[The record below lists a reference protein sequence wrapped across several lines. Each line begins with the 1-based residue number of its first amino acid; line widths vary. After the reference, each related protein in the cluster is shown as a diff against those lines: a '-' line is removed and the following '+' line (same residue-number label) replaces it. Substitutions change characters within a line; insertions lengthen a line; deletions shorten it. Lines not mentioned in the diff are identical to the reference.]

1 MAHVA
6 VDLPGS
12 ADLLTPEQY
21 QPRAWMERDGQRVT
35 WEACQ
40 TLNGSWGYD
49 RDNLDWKS
57 PELLVRLLIDTVA
70 KGGNLL
76 LNVGPRGEDA
86 AIPDEQRARLDTLA
100 RWAGHGPG
108 SAMSGSRPWVRP
120 AGEGVV
126 GDGSR
131 VPLRYWA
138 ADRHVDVA
146 VLGPLDGSLLVDD
159 VEATPTTSVTD
170 AASGEQLVWNATD
183 EGIRVEVG
191 GPADRPVLRL
201 TDVVARLS

>member
-1 MAHVA
+1 AT
-6 VDLPGS
+6 GG
-12 ADLLTPEQY
+12 T
-21 QPRAWMERDGQRVT
+21 
-35 WEACQ
+35 
-40 TLNGSWGYD
+40 SW
-49 RDNLDWKS
+49 
-57 PELLVRLLIDTVA
+57 A
-70 KGGNLL
+70 
-76 LNVGPRGEDA
+76 NVGPRGEDA
-86 AIPDEQRARLDTLA
+86 ASPGEQRARLDTLA

-108 SAMSGSRPWVRP
+108 WAMSGSRPWVRP

-138 ADRHVDVA
+138 ADRHADVA

-170 AASGEQLVWNATD
+170 PASGEQLEWNATD
-183 EGIRVEVG
+183 EGIRVEIG

-201 TDVVARLS
+201 TDVVARPS